1 MNTAQ
6 RRLALFLLIV
16 FFCFSH
22 SGAISASGLD
32 ETGKIVNAA
41 KADVFS
47 YPVEHTGLLMPLE
60 PILRVAKP
68 NQLPWYKQLISA
80 AVRFLIGFRSNS
92 EFLDQL
98 GLNEVGAEHGDI
110 SLIER
115 YGASGFTYSCSSC
128 HVGNLFGD
136 RVIGLTRRF
145 PVKPLHIGQDNSLGQ
160 VSLSLLKLNETG
172 DIDRSEKYQS
182 LHDEMR
188 FASSKPAVWW
198 NVKYKTRY
206 LLDGSLAKGSPVKV
220 NFLWNEL
227 GRGSDI
233 GVLDKWFVD
242 NSKRIDAL
250 EMYVKSLM
258 APSYFDYFD
267 STQFDIKAAQRGQVI
282 FRKRCVACHGDY
294 KKGWESE
301 GQYRNLKDQLKTIQ
315 VSYPSPTP
323 IVNVGTDERRYKAMA
338 HLLKLNSL
346 TISKEHGITFELS
359 EGYVPPPLEGI
370 WARWPYLHNN
380 SIPNLCQLFTPPEK
394 RDQNYYAADAIDRER
409 DFDNECNGYY
419 ANDRVA
425 RQWKQEKYLFDV
437 TRSGSSNIGHYDAI
451 FRADNGEEYLTNN
464 DKNDLIKFLQT
475 L

>member
-145 PVKPLHIGQDNSLGQ
+145 PNTADIFIQAKKAAKYISPHMFQILSNATESETKMYSETRVNLSKVGLVKPLHIGQDNSLGQ

-233 GVLDKWFVD
+233 GVLEKWFVD

-294 KKGWESE
+294 RSV
-301 GQYRNLKDQLKTIQ
+301 KDDSGKLSI
-315 VSYPSPTP
+315 SY
-323 IVNVGTDERRYKAMA
+323 
-338 HLLKLNSL
+338 
-346 TISKEHGITFELS
+346 
-359 EGYVPPPLEGI
+359 
-370 WARWPYLHNN
+370 
-380 SIPNLCQLFTPPEK
+380 
-394 RDQNYYAADAIDRER
+394 
-409 DFDNECNGYY
+409 
-419 ANDRVA
+419 
-425 RQWKQEKYLFDV
+425 
-437 TRSGSSNIGHYDAI
+437 SN
-451 FRADNGEEYLTNN
+451 R
-464 DKNDLIKFLQT
+464 
-475 L
+475 